1 MWRIKLSVTTKTL
14 TILQS
19 GNKQK
24 YHWQHLREAPCFGAH
39 KITEE
44 NFDWTKHTTDGVY
57 QKTTLDVTK
66 TVTCA
71 YPWGIDDDLRK
82 KTLTSWKSEKDAKDI
97 LSDEALTWFSAG
109 NFESYYHQG
118 SSSWKYDSEA
128 EALSQSLSCSERIT
142 FGVLRGLI
150 IVLFPLYRF
159 TIFRCLLRWSPPLT
173 WRGIP
178 LWDLGYFLVWTGYIC
193 IILCSIALEFDSLHS
208 HS

>member
-1 MWRIKLSVTTKTL
+1 MKNHIIQKKIEKFEIKNRKLD
-14 TILQS
+14 
-19 GNKQK
+19 
-24 YHWQHLREAPCFGAH
+24 

-57 QKTTLDVTK
+57 QKMTLDVTK

-128 EALSQSLSCSERIT
+128 EALSQSLSCSGRKRSNVSTGADSRVSPRGCVVCIT
-142 FGVLRGLI
+142 F
-150 IVLFPLYRF
+150 
-159 TIFRCLLRWSPPLT
+159 
-173 WRGIP
+173 
-178 LWDLGYFLVWTGYIC
+178 
-193 IILCSIALEFDSLHS
+193 AL
-208 HS
+208 